1 MVLLLACKK
10 HGVFMTVRNEG
21 DDHLVGFL
29 NKLEI
34 RSFQA
39 AKYITNGL
47 VIESRLKNEH
57 KMVPKTEASVEPNVA
72 MYRSSNKKSRGSND
86 DNWMERRRAQ
96 YEQEE
101 RDEQKSN

>member
-34 RSFQA
+34 RSFEA

-47 VIESRLKNEH
+47 VIESRLK
-57 KMVPKTEASVEPNVA
+57 K
-72 MYRSSNKKSRGSND
+72 
-86 DNWMERRRAQ
+86 
-96 YEQEE
+96 
-101 RDEQKSN
+101 